1 MTQEQHTNARLIL
14 LYYFRCI
21 RPHTKPTLSAKSLS
35 EKSNAHYTL
44 VRLPRPN
51 RTALTINITHSGVL
65 GGICTGG
72 EGGKD
77 KVLYSVE
84 IGTPDSALN

>member
-1 MTQEQHTNARLIL
+1 MTTGHTIARLIL
-14 LYYFRCI
+14 LYYYSCI
-21 RPHTKPTLSAKSLS
+21 RLHTKPTLSSKSLS

-51 RTALTINITHSGVL
+51 RTELTINITHSGVL
-65 GGICTGG
+65 GGICT
-72 EGGKD
+72 EGGRD

-84 IGTPDSALN
+84 IDTPDSALN